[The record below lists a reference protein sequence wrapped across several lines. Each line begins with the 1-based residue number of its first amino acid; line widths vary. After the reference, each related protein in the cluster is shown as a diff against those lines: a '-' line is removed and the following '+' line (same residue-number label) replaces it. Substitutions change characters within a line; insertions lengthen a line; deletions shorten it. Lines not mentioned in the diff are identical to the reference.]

1 MNGSEQIQGKLKAL
15 NELEGLLNPLLF
27 ERDKGEA
34 LSILSEVQEQIKTL
48 TDSIEEVRFLIERG
62 HARIQDGLRSRE
74 CAPSHREN
82 RLEDDDRK
90 VESPSLPYEEP
101 PVDTTSMRMPHSSKV
116 FYIKYKDHNSTQG
129 YYESK
134 PEGDD
139 TKFQISVSQ
148 TDPHAGDLQFYDGL
162 DMYEKK
168 ELKDTPSTLI
178 KKEMRVP
185 FGSTQV
191 THEDGKVRLDLE
203 RQTWTLIDPI
213 KIK

>member
-1 MNGSEQIQGKLKAL
+1 MNGSEQIRGKLKAL

-90 VESPSLPYEEP
+90 VEPPSLPYEEP
-101 PVDTTSMRMPHSSKV
+101 PVDTTSMGMPHSSKV

-148 TDPHAGDLQFYDGL
+148 TDPHAGDLQFYNGL

-168 ELKDTPSTLI
+168 ELKDTPSMLI
-178 KKEMRVP
+178 KKEMGVP
-185 FGSTQV
+185 FGSSQGTY
-191 THEDGKVRLDLE
+191 EDGKVRLDPASK
-203 RQTWTLIDPI
+203 TWTLITPI